1 MFVISQSGN
10 LLPGEDRRQ
19 TCQKRICSAGKS
31 RHRADK
37 SSVTYNSESPKRD
50 VILGSNPETKCF
62 NQETGSQ
69 MDLTQPR
76 QLFLNGAWRSV
87 GPALAV
93 TNPATGEKIGE
104 VSTIDRQS
112 LRQAIDDAAA
122 AWPPWR
128 ERTGK
133 DRGDYLH
140 RIGDRIEA

>member
-1 MFVISQSGN
+1 
-10 LLPGEDRRQ
+10 
-19 TCQKRICSAGKS
+19 
-31 RHRADK
+31 
-37 SSVTYNSESPKRD
+37 
-50 VILGSNPETKCF
+50 
-62 NQETGSQ
+62 

-112 LRQAIDDAAA
+112 LRQAIDDAAT

-128 ERTGK
+128 
-133 DRGDYLH
+133 
-140 RIGDRIEA
+140 IAQV